1 MGTIRCEITINKPVG
16 TVYEYFANPD
26 RAIAR
31 ATPDIESVERLSPG
45 PTAPGS
51 WFSVIVSP
59 APGVPRNTIF
69 APTRNFSTS
78 PNAFV

>member
-45 PTAPGS
+45 PTAPRKPS
-51 WFSVIVSP
+51 
-59 APGVPRNTIF
+59 
-69 APTRNFSTS
+69 TR
-78 PNAFV
+78 